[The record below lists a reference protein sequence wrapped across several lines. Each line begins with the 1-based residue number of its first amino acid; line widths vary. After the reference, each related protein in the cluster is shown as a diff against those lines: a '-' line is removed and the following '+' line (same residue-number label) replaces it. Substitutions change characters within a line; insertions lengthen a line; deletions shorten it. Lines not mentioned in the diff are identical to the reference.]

1 MKTIDIKSKRVVDLG
16 KTYIITYRVT
26 VPDDKEAEVTKLLNT
41 SVIFNPQELY
51 KLLYTKYDSRLVS
64 TSRKKV

>member
-1 MKTIDIKSKRVVDLG
+1 MKTIEIKSKRVIDN
-16 KTYIITYRVT
+16 KKYYIITYRVT
-26 VPDDKEAEVTKLLNT
+26 VPDNQETEVTKLLNT
-41 SVIFNPQELY
+41 AVIFNPQELY

>member
-41 SVIFNPQELY
+41 SVIFNPQDLY

>member
-26 VPDDKEAEVTKLLNT
+26 VPDDKELEVTKLLNT